1 MRSGSTLPF
10 RAAAIAA
17 MLACALL
24 ESQASIASSFD
35 WVSIAADDAAC
46 DVPPQGCFGA
56 VSQPYRISRYEVTC
70 TEYAAFLQDVPDVGD
85 PHALFDPRMSDTET
99 EVGCISR
106 GGSDGAYVYDA
117 IAGRGDR
124 PANYVSWE
132 GAARYV
138 NWLETGST
146 ESGVYD
152 MSDPAPER
160 TPGASFFLPSEDE
173 WYRAAY
179 YHPGSQSYS
188 DYPVLGTMTCSHP
201 SDVITA
207 GNCFFPVSPF
217 EPFDVGSYPN
227 AKSDTGTL
235 DQGGNVWEW
244 VDTPYPDGRIIRG
257 GSFQHDISRPKRNFQ
272 HVPLDADFR
281 SGKTGLR
288 VAPEPGADPML
299 ALGALTIAGL
309 SASRRRRRR

>member
-1 MRSGSTLPF
+1 MHTRTFPF
-10 RAAAIAA
+10 QSAAITLVLVCAPIALPRSVAA
-17 MLACALL
+17 YLF
-24 ESQASIASSFD
+24 EGVPI
-35 WVSIAADDAAC
+35 VADGAAC
-46 DVPPQGCFGA
+46 DVQPQGCFGD
-56 VSQPYRISRYEVTC
+56 VPYAYQISRYEVTC
-70 TEYAAFLQDVPDVGD
+70 TEYAEFLQDVASAVD
-85 PHALFDPRMSDTET
+85 PHALYDARMSDTDG

-106 GGSDGAYVYDA
+106 NGSAGAYLYAA
-117 IAGRGDR
+117 IPGREDR
-124 PANYVSWE
+124 AANYISWD
-132 GAARYV
+132 GAARYA

-152 MSDPAPER
+152 MSHVTPER
-160 TPGASFFLPSEDE
+160 EPGASFFLPSEDE

-179 YHPGSQSYS
+179 YDAATQEYT
-188 DYPVLGTMTCSHP
+188 DYPVAGTMTCSHP
-201 SDVITA
+201 SPAITA

-227 AKSDTGTL
+227 AESASGTL

-244 VDTPYPDGRIIRG
+244 VDTPYADGRIIRG

-288 VAPEPGADPML
+288 VAPEPGRAPAL
-299 ALGALTIAGL
+299 AAGALTIAGL
-309 SASRRRRRR
+309 RRSRRGRRR